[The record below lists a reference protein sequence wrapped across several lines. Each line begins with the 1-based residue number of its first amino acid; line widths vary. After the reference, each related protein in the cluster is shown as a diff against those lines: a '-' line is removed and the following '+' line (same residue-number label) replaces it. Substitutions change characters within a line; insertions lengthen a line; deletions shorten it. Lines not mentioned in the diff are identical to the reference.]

1 MRVGVRGVTSPLE
14 QFAAD
19 MRLMRDQCAWK
30 AAQTHDSL
38 ARHLLEETHETLE
51 AIESGDTDHLREE
64 LGDLLAQ
71 IYFHAV
77 VAEDAGTFT
86 LDEVAQGIID
96 KMRRRNPH
104 VFGWPDGTM
113 GEARTPEEIEVVWNQ
128 VKAAEKSHRTTP
140 ADGIPT
146 SLPALA
152 YAANLVRRMPEVDLS
167 TPDSDA
173 VGDRLLALV
182 AEAVG
187 AGQDPERELRDAVRR
202 LLAGDDAG

>member
-1 MRVGVRGVTSPLE
+1 MAEISALE

-19 MRLMRDQCAWK
+19 MRLMRRQCAWK

-38 ARHLLEETHETLE
+38 ARHLLEETHEALE
-51 AIESGDTDHLREE
+51 AIESGDPEHLCEE

-86 LDEVAQGIID
+86 LDDVAQGIID

-104 VFGWPDGTM
+104 VFGWPDGTL
-113 GEARTPEEIEVVWNQ
+113 GDARTPEEIEVVWNQ
-128 VKAAEKSHRTTP
+128 IKAVEKAHRTTP
-140 ADGIPT
+140 EEGIPT

-152 YAANLVRRMPEVDLS
+152 YAANVVRRMPSRIV
-167 TPDSDA
+167 T
-173 VGDRLLALV
+173 GDGGLGNRLLALV
-182 AEAVG
+182 VEAVET
-187 AGQDPERELRDAVRR
+187 GQDPERELRDAVRR
-202 LLAGDDAG
+202 RLDPPQS